1 MIRTH
6 RPLSIFRLR
15 DGKKDIKAASKLSI
29 CPNYWSPER
38 QGYKDRVALVSE
50 NEKSEFNRKV
60 QELTHLI
67 ESGYTSDV
75 DSEWLGTVIDKFYR
89 LKKYKTEAEN
99 SPTFTELFDEF
110 LVKHPLSDVRK
121 KNFRMVK
128 RVLMRYER
136 FVRKTYQGM
145 KDFVLNIN
153 VVTKDILADIWQ
165 FMENEYAYVE
175 EYPEIYAAI
184 SEKRTLKPRGKNTL
198 IDSFSRIRTFFIWCY
213 NQGKT
218 SSR

>member
-1 MIRTH
+1 M
-6 RPLSIFRLR
+6 
-15 DGKKDIKAASKLSI
+15 
-29 CPNYWSPER
+29 Y
-38 QGYKDRVALVSE
+38 
-50 NEKSEFNRKV
+50 
-60 QELTHLI
+60 LI
-67 ESGYTSDV
+67 ESGCTSDV
-75 DSEWLGTVIDKFYR
+75 ESEQLGTIIDKYHR
-89 LKKYKTEAEN
+89 PQKYKTEKELIAEN
-99 SPTFTELFDEF
+99 PPAFTELFDEF
-110 LVKHPLSDVRK
+110 LVKHPLSDVRR
-121 KNFRMVK
+121 KNFRVVK
-128 RVLMRYER
+128 RVLIRYER

-145 KDFVLNIN
+145 KDFILNIN

-198 IDSFSRIRTFFIWCY
+198 INSFSRIRTFFIWCY

>member
-29 CPNYWSPER
+29 CPNHWSPER

-50 NEKSEFNRKV
+50 NEKSEFNHKV

-75 DSEWLGTVIDKFYR
+75 DSEWLGTVIDKFHHPQ
-89 LKKYKTEAEN
+89 KYKTEKELVAEN
-99 SPTFTELFDEF
+99 PPTFTELFDEF

-121 KNFRMVK
+121 KNFRVVK
-128 RVLMRYER
+128 RTLMRYELFMR
-136 FVRKTYQGM
+136 ETCQGL
-145 KDFVLNIN
+145 KDFTLDLNT
-153 VVTKDILADIWQ
+153 VSKDTLADIWQ
-165 FMENEYAYVE
+165 FMENEGSV
-175 EYPEIYAAI
+175 
-184 SEKRTLKPRGKNTL
+184 SNSVSGVSLQ
-198 IDSFSRIRTFFIWCY
+198 TF
-213 NQGKT
+213 
-218 SSR
+218 